1 MAKKNVE
8 KKVVTLKVAD
18 IKTNPKNEK
27 VHTAE
32 NLALIR
38 QSLNDIGYVTPIIVD
53 DGNMILAGHG
63 RFEVMKEDGET
74 EIEVVKLTGLKQV
87 QKDKFRIYDNQTAR
101 TGHYDN
107 ELLVETVEGILGAD
121 ADFNISILNIDGL
134 VEAFSDDI
142 LSFDIGKA
150 TLNEIKVQK
159 NKVLVVFSDDV
170 EKLKQLLDSKSYEYV
185 EGAEN
190 ETKWS

>member
-1 MAKKNVE
+1 MKSNTS
-8 KKVVTLKVAD
+8 KKVVTLKVTD

-107 ELLVETVEGILGAD
+107 ELLVQTVENILGAD
-121 ADFNISILNIDGL
+121 AEFNISILNIDGL
-134 VEAFSDDI
+134 VEGFSEDV

-150 TLNEIKVQK
+150 TLEKMKVDSAK
-159 NKVLVVFSDDV
+159 VVIVFTDKVEEVTKVLDA
-170 EKLKQLLDSKSYEYV
+170 KSYEYAV
-185 EGAEN
+185 GDESAN
-190 ETKWS
+190 K

>member
-1 MAKKNVE
+1 MAKKNTE
-8 KKVVTLKVAD
+8 KKVVTLKVTD
-18 IKTNPKNEK
+18 IKPNPKNEK

-63 RFEVMKEDGET
+63 RFEVMQEDGEL

-107 ELLVETVEGILGAD
+107 ELLVQTVEGILGAD

-134 VEAFSDDI
+134 VEGFSEDV
-142 LSFDIGKA
+142 LSFDMGK
-150 TLNEIKVQK
+150 IKMSDFKEQA
-159 NKVLVVFSDDV
+159 KVLIVTTDKIDEV
-170 EKLKQLLDSKSYEYV
+170 KQLLDNKNIEYI
-185 EGAEN
+185 EGIN
-190 ETKWS
+190 NDTK